1 MEIIK
6 SRKLKYDYLK
16 YDENGQ
22 ASESQTAVEDV
33 DLDIQPGQFISI
45 LGHNGS
51 GKSTLAKHM
60 NALLIPT
67 EGTIWV
73 DGMDTAMEPF
83 HPLIQLAKLHGENF
97 MCHITT
103 SLSPSL

>member
-6 SRKLKYDYLK
+6 ARKLKYDYLK

-22 ASESQTAVEDV
+22 ASESQTAVENV

-73 DGMDTAMEPF
+73 DGMDTAMEPNCGRSGRK
-83 HPLIQLAKLHGENF
+83 PVWSSRTR
-97 MCHITT
+97 ITR
-103 SLSPSL
+103 SLEP